1 MVEENTEIN
10 KPKEE
15 EPKLELNIEK
25 KESKSE
31 SEYEEEEEEEEDEEK
46 KKKEEQ
52 KPKVNHYIP
61 DMDNPYNNMNM
72 QNPEIDELEKMITQY
87 YVITVKNRL

>member
-25 KESKSE
+25 KRIK
-31 SEYEEEEEEEEDEEK
+31 
-46 KKKEEQ
+46 
-52 KPKVNHYIP
+52 IR
-61 DMDNPYNNMNM
+61 
-72 QNPEIDELEKMITQY
+72 IRI
-87 YVITVKNRL
+87 